1 MTDSSSEE
9 DNSEMAEM
17 MQDLLQAKM
26 DMASKDG
33 QMTHVL
39 RVGTFLIEI
48 VPDKKI
54 NIEKFFKETMD
65 NLFDRFGEKALKV
78 NITGANPTAPADGRH
93 YG

>member
-39 RVGTFLIEI
+39 RVGTFLLEI

-78 NITGANPTAPADGRH
+78 NIPSASSAPADGRH